1 MKGKRCQMNKVNTS
15 IPSDVTTTRL
25 TPTSKGILQR
35 LMALKSTNLTDITNT
50 TLWTVAIQDVQ
61 YAATLG
67 DYTKNGPTKKKGIF
81 RRNS

>member
-1 MKGKRCQMNKVNTS
+1 MKKASSS
-15 IPSDVTTTRL
+15 IRNVDTTTRL
-25 TPTSKGILQR
+25 TPTSKSILQR

-50 TLWTVAIQDVQ
+50 TLWTVAIQDAH

-67 DYTKNGPTKKKGIF
+67 DYLKNERIKKKGIF